1 MSLPTIA
8 ALTPDQIK
16 ESRIIDKLDSPLDY
30 LSINYEMYVNKIF
43 SLSITEPSKYYQLR
57 NKLTSDL
64 NVKILEYVH
73 NILFDLLRY
82 GQIGGVS
89 YTEGHMVGYPCE
101 KVNKIA
107 MDISVLF
114 KGEIDK
120 VICLLLPPDNQK
132 LANTSL
138 RSKHLSTMIDIP
150 TATAT

>member
-8 ALTPDQIK
+8 AKTIDEIK
-16 ESRIIDKLDSPLDY
+16 ASRVIDKIDSPLDY

-57 NKLTSDL
+57 NKLTGDL

-82 GQIGGVS
+82 GQIAGES
-89 YTEGHMVGYPCE
+89 YTEGHMVGYPSE

-114 KGEIDK
+114 KGELDK

-132 LANTSL
+132 LANSSL

-150 TATAT
+150 AATAP

>member
-8 ALTPDQIK
+8 AKTIDEIK
-16 ESRIIDKLDSPLDY
+16 VSRVIDKLDSPLDY

-57 NKLTSDL
+57 NKLTGDL

-82 GQIGGVS
+82 GQIAGES
-89 YTEGHMVGYPCE
+89 YTEGHMVGYPSE

-114 KGEIDK
+114 KGELDK

-132 LANTSL
+132 LANSYNSITTTL
-138 RSKHLSTMIDIP
+138 
-150 TATAT
+150 